1 MNGEATAFPWEAVL
15 HAGLCR
21 MRLSAND
28 FWAMTPREL
37 GFALGVL
44 RPSPASPG
52 RRALTALMHA
62 FPDRPFETGGTS
74 NDGHE

>member
-1 MNGEATAFPWEAVL
+1 MSGERAAFPWEAVL

-21 MRLSAND
+21 MRLSAKD

-44 RPSPASPG
+44 RPSPAVPG
-52 RRALTALMHA
+52 RQALAALMQA
-62 FPDRPFETGGTS
+62 FPDNKE
-74 NDGHE
+74 

>member
-1 MNGEATAFPWEAVL
+1 MSGERAAFPWEAVL

-21 MRLSAND
+21 MRLSARD

-44 RPSPASPG
+44 RPLPAVPG
-52 RRALTALMHA
+52 RQALAALMQA
-62 FPDRPFETGGTS
+62 FPDNKE
-74 NDGHE
+74 

>member
-21 MRLSAND
+21 MRLSARD
-28 FWAMTPREL
+28 FWAMTPREF

-44 RPSPASPG
+44 RPLPAMPG
-52 RRALTALMHA
+52 RSAFAALMRA
-62 FPDRPFETGGTS
+62 FPDDKE
-74 NDGHE
+74 